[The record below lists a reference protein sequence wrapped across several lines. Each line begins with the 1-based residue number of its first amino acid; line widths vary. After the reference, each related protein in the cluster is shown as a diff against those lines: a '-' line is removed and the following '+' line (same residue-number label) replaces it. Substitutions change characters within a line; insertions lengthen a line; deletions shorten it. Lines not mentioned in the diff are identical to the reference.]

1 MVHNGDDD
9 KAAIRWTQLGVR
21 MWLNRAKLAIRR
33 NLFALTNWFTVIN
46 QWKLQICFAFP
57 KGRVYL
63 GQVAEIHINFV
74 HSEFSQNLV
83 DLKQKF
89 WHSFKNSDVV
99 AEGCWFNCI
108 VTRNITRVQPAKSQ
122 VELISAARLRLIV
135 LCWKSISLSK
145 LHCNRL
151 ETSCL
156 PSLDPCN
163 CLVIKSDR
171 PEANHWVT
179 TWLPQLLVVS
189 CQMLKHSKQLPGKSR
204 LFLIAKRLPVNFK
217 SIVTELQLKKHL
229 ICYKEESSYN
239 SIVIAVIWLN
249 QSKRQTKALIW
260 SDLLIC
266 QVKQEQRC
274 VISPRK
280 IFEVWHVYRSEFVEL
295 IILFK

>member
-57 KGRVYL
+57 KGPVYL
-63 GQVAEIHINFV
+63 GQVAEIHIIFV

-99 AEGCWFNCI
+99 AEGCRFNCI

-135 LCWKSISLSK
+135 LCWKSISQSK
-145 LHCNRL
+145 LHCNCL

-156 PSLDPCN
+156 PLLNPCK
-163 CLVIKSDR
+163 IKSDR
-171 PEANHWVT
+171 PEVNHWVT
-179 TWLPQLLVVS
+179 SWLPQLLVVS
-189 CQMLKHSKQLPGKSR
+189 RQMLKQSKQLPGKSR

-229 ICYKEESSYN
+229 IGYKEESSYN
-239 SIVIAVIWLN
+239 SIVIALIWLN

-260 SDLLIC
+260 TDLLIF
-266 QVKQEQRC
+266 QVKQEQRW

-280 IFEVWHVYRSEFVEL
+280 IF
-295 IILFK
+295 